1 MSSITSLPGI
11 GSDLSTS
18 FTSVPGRNETSR
30 TPGQKLAIL
39 RAENQAFTG
48 RVINEVVDESLTKSR
63 EARQRAEADRAERD
77 AQQARAAASEEE
89 DRKRREQIEADDA
102 QKLADRQRAETRDE
116 EARQQSLALLTRPT
130 AGSSSGPNSGLDTF
144 A

>member
-1 MSSITSLPGI
+1 MSSFPTI
-11 GSDLSTS
+11 GSDLSTTFAS
-18 FTSVPGRNETSR
+18 LPGRSDTTRTS
-30 TPGQKLAIL
+30 GQKLAIL

-48 RVINEVVDESLTKSR
+48 RVINEVVDESLNKSR
-63 EARQRAEADRAERD
+63 EARQRAEADRAERE

-102 QKLADRQRAETRDE
+102 QKLAERQRAETRDE
-116 EARQQSLALLTRPT
+116 EARQQALALLTRPT
-130 AGSSSGPNSGLDTF
+130 AGSNSGPNSGLDTF

>member
-1 MSSITSLPGI
+1 MSSFPSYPAI
-11 GSDLSTS
+11 GSDLSTTFAS
-18 FTSVPGRNETSR
+18 LPGRGDTSR
-30 TPGQKLAIL
+30 TAGQKLAIL

-63 EARQRAEADRAERD
+63 EARQRAEADRAERE

-89 DRKRREQIEADDA
+89 DRRRREQIEADDA
-102 QKLADRQRAETRDE
+102 QKLAERQRAETRDE
-116 EARQQSLALLTRPT
+116 EARQQALALLTRPS
-130 AGSSSGPNSGLDTF
+130 ADSIGGLNSGLDTF